1 MKILHIG
8 KKGNIDRFSNP
19 HDIIKD
25 IEIVDCENGLS
36 DDDYLKKGKDAD
48 FIIVDAM
55 SMVSANLINQMP
67 HLKMIH
73 SEGVGYNFIDV
84 DAARDKGVYVCNCKG
99 MNAMAVAEQTIL
111 LMLGV
116 LRDVATGDQSV
127 RDATQIITKENY
139 MKNANLFELADFKIG
154 LIGFGDIAKST
165 AKLLNAFGADVC
177 YYSRHQADSEVEEM
191 YNVQYLALNELLGY
205 CDFISLHL
213 PVNDETRYSVNKEFF
228 NQMKDGSYLINTA
241 RGELVNSKD
250 LIEALKSGKIKMAGL
265 DCIDNEP
272 VKKDNIL
279 IKDESIKGKI
289 LFSPH
294 IGGITA
300 SSFKRGYAM
309 TWSDIKKVIN
319 RERPDHIVNGL

>member
-25 IEIVDCENGLS
+25 IEIVDCENGLI
-36 DDDYLKKGKDAD
+36 DDDYLKDGKDAD

-55 SMVSANLINQMP
+55 SKVSANLIHQMP

-73 SEGVGYNFIDV
+73 SEGVGYNFIDIK
-84 DAARDKGVYVCNCKG
+84 AASDKAVYVCNCKG

-116 LRDVATGDQSV
+116 LRNIAQGDKSV

-139 MKNANLFELADFKIG
+139 MMNANLFELADFKIG

-165 AKLLNAFGADVC
+165 ASLLNAFGANVC

-191 YNVQYLALNELLGY
+191 YKVQYLPLEELLKD

-213 PVNDETRYSVNKEFF
+213 PVNDQTRQSINKDFF
-228 NQMKDGSYLINTA
+228 SKMKDGSYLINTA
-241 RGELVNSKD
+241 RGELVNSLD
-250 LIEALKSGKIKMAGL
+250 LIDALKSGKIKMAGL
-265 DCIDNEP
+265 DCIENEP
-272 VKKDNIL
+272 VQKDNCLITDTE
-279 IKDESIKGKI
+279 IKDKI

-309 TWSDIKKVIN
+309 IWSDIKKVIN
-319 RERPDHIVNGL
+319 RDHPDHIVNM